1 MRVTPAIVAGI
12 LALSANAQTT
22 RDIDSAAES
31 AAAEITAA
39 ISSAIAANDAA
50 ASANE
55 AFASSN
61 EAALSSAQA
70 AASQTGGSVTS
81 GPTPTHSPT
90 PEESAQ
96 AAAVQCVEDCK

>member
-12 LALSANAQTT
+12 FALSANAQTT
-22 RDIDSAAES
+22 RAIDTAAES

-39 ISSAIAANDAA
+39 ISSAVAANDAA

-70 AASQTGGSVTS
+70 AASQTGSVTS
-81 GPTPTHSPT
+81 GATPTHSPT

-96 AAAVQCVEDCK
+96 AAAVKCVEDCK